1 MEDQETTGSTQLF
14 AVFLVSILSLFL
26 LPYTGHLLFSGED
39 EDEKGVETWK
49 LKKGAKAKTSS
60 KKSSFQS
67 RLRKLGSWKLL
78 IVWTIYVLLIWYVK
92 TSNVTVDRFD
102 PFEIL
107 QIPQTA
113 TDAEIKRAYRK
124 LSLVYHPDK
133 NPDPE
138 AANYF
143 AEKVTKAYKAL
154 TDEAAKENFIKYGHP
169 DGRQAVSISVALPE
183 WFFNKDKEAAPA
195 ILLTLLFG
203 GIVFPL
209 GMAAWYMKRSKKN
222 VGFDEVM
229 PETQQ
234 LYMFGPSNIKQA
246 QGVGKIAETL
256 CLALEF
262 INLCPNGKLGSQEG
276 NALMNELRPEV
287 FPYYPE
293 VGDVEKSTFYKKRPP
308 GTVIAQ
314 LLIYGHLC
322 RQSIPKVLKK
332 DFDFVMKKMPRLIQ
346 EFFTLASSVPRIKPN
361 YGWASPSI
369 GAVEFMQCMVR
380 AVPTEA
386 KKHFPAPGKSSQ
398 GPPSI
403 LQLPH
408 ITHEM
413 CLKQLM
419 KRKITSIMDFFKMDD
434 DTIVSEL
441 ANIGL
446 NKKQIA
452 DIKLAIYSFP
462 ALTMSGRCFVDD
474 EEEIESSGFLSMKDI
489 VTIEL
494 KVFLSR
500 RAHGDES
507 FDAESIRGKTVRAY
521 APNYPFP
528 KDEFWIF
535 MAVNGKDNSILAHQ
549 RVSLVEAERNG
560 ALNRDAITKPEKP
573 EDIVRAVNE
582 LGQTVRLQFLAPA
595 PGKHN
600 ITIIAM
606 CDSWIGADYAIALPL
621 TAVEPTR
628 AQKEGRAPRTT
639 DKKKIVRSEES
650 EDMIAE
656 QKKEEQGTSDTEEI
670 APDEDADEKDSDDE
684 SDEWDSDEYGTE
696 ESGSDSETESHHDS
710 S

>member
-229 PETQQ
+229 LETQQ

-262 INLCPNGKLGSQEG
+262 INL
-276 NALMNELRPEV
+276 
-287 FPYYPE
+287 
-293 VGDVEKSTFYKKRPP
+293 
-308 GTVIAQ
+308 
-314 LLIYGHLC
+314 
-322 RQSIPKVLKK
+322 QSIPKVLKK

-346 EFFTLASSVPRIKPN
+346 EFFTLASSVPNQAKLWMGVSINWCSRIYAMFGKGCS
-361 YGWASPSI
+361 YGSEEAFPRQESLHKVHLPSYSCPI
-369 GAVEFMQCMVR
+369 
-380 AVPTEA
+380 
-386 KKHFPAPGKSSQ
+386 S
-398 GPPSI
+398 
-403 LQLPH
+403 
-408 ITHEM
+408 HEM

-419 KRKITSIMDFFKMDD
+419 KRKITSITDFFKMDD

-582 LGQTVRLQFLAPA
+582 LGQTVRLQL
-595 PGKHN
+595 
-600 ITIIAM
+600 
-606 CDSWIGADYAIALPL
+606 CDRVASDCNRTNKG
-621 TAVEPTR
+621 TKGR
-628 AQKEGRAPRTT
+628 RAPRTT

-670 APDEDADEKDSDDE
+670 APDEDADEEDSDDE